1 MPIVANCFKEHS
13 EWLMSEMTRG
23 RSLSAVVKRS
33 GRLMLLLVVLGG
45 IFSTSENPR
54 KSAITNRQKVY
65 QQHSISSQRKMKS
78 IKEQNL
84 AHIYSRAYSHSDER

>member
-1 MPIVANCFKEHS
+1 MVN
-13 EWLMSEMTRG
+13 EMTRG
-23 RSLSAVVKRS
+23 RSLSAVKRS
-33 GRLMLLLVVLGG
+33 GRLTLLLVVLGRG